1 MPLNSPLNF
10 LLLYADISL
19 GNGGGAVL
27 QELLDEGD
35 IVVAVLIDF
44 RSVELTTAVG
54 TDVLKAQIVTD
65 HL

>member
-35 IVVAVLIDF
+35 IVVAVLINF
-44 RSVELTTAVG
+44 RSVELTKAVG
-54 TDVLKAQIVTD
+54 TDALKAQIVTD